1 MQKLDLGL
9 LVLRIV
15 FGLTMM
21 SHGWNKFFSPSGID
35 GTTRWFAAIGM
46 KWPSLQSRI
55 AASSEIGSGMLLTV
69 GLFNVVSTTMFVA
82 LMIVAIITV
91 HARVGFFIFLPNG
104 GWEYCAAII
113 ATATA
118 LSLTGPGQYSLDN
131 ALGIPSSWSV
141 VALPLGIILAL
152 CHVAISYRPDSQ
164 GSAS

>member
-21 SHGWNKFFSPSGID
+21 SHGWNKFFSTSGID
-35 GTTRWFAAIGM
+35 GATRWFAAIGM

-131 ALGIPSSWSV
+131 ALGIPSSWSA
-141 VALPLGIILAL
+141 VALPLGIVLAL

-164 GSAS
+164 ASAS